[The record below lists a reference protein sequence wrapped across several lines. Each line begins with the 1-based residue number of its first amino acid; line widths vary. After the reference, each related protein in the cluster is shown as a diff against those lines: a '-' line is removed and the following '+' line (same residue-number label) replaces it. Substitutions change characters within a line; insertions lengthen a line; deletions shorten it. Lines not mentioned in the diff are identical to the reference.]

1 MLSSAVERGLID
13 GGGQAA
19 AGSVRG
25 LGVLVQR
32 VQSGNIRSYAGW
44 LTIGAAALLALA
56 YFGFHAIM
64 TLVLTIR
71 YDAYDLYPRRR
82 GCGRGAAP
90 PAGPRHPVVHARGHT
105 RRLRLSLHLPAH
117 YLYGRP
123 GFQYEVNR
131 PWISSLNIHYHVG
144 VDGIS
149 LWLVV
154 LSAFLA
160 VLGVL
165 ASWNAIAD
173 RTKEFYFFFLLQ
185 QTAMI
190 GVFVALDIFL
200 YYAFW
205 EFTLV
210 PMAILIA
217 MFGRDRGTQA
227 ALKFF
232 LYTFLPSAL
241 FLAAILWLYAKTGT
255 FDFVQLQTILA
266 HGNSPLLAPGAL
278 LDFTRL
284 SGCLRREGSCLSAAR
299 LAERHLQRSAHG
311 DGHGRR
317 RQARP
322 LLHPAFQ
329 SRPLSRAGA
338 AGCAVDDRS
347 GRRSASSM
355 ERCSRSSQK
364 DLKRLVAYGTLSSLS
379 FCILGIFSFSIASVD
394 GAVFQTINEGIIGGG
409 LLVLLGFLYERYG
422 TFEIDSLWRTCR
434 THAQPRHS
442 CSSSARSALI
452 GLPLLSGFVGEFLI
466 LSGSFSA
473 HAGWVAAATVGVIL
487 SAAYMLGAIQRIF
500 YGSKSTLVI
509 ERSAPRH
516 GLP

>member
-1 MLSSAVERGLID
+1 M
-13 GGGQAA
+13 
-19 AGSVRG
+19 
-25 LGVLVQR
+25 
-32 VQSGNIRSYAGW
+32 
-44 LTIGAAALLALA
+44 
-56 YFGFHAIM
+56 
-64 TLVLTIR
+64 
-71 YDAYDLYPRRR
+71 
-82 GCGRGAAP
+82 
-90 PAGPRHPVVHARGHT
+90 
-105 RRLRLSLHLPAH
+105 HLPAH

-255 FDFVQLQTILA
+255 FDFVQLQSILA
-266 HGNSPLLAPGAL
+266 HGNSPFSPQALLWISIAFLAAFAVKVPVFPLHGWLSDTFSEAPTAMAMVVAGKLGLYSILRFNLGLFPAQARRAAPFMIALAVAGVLYGAL
-278 LDFTRL
+278 LAL
-284 SGCLRREGSCLSAAR
+284 VE
-299 LAERHLQRSAHG
+299 
-311 DGHGRR
+311 
-317 RQARP
+317 
-322 LLHPAFQ
+322 
-329 SRPLSRAGA
+329 
-338 AGCAVDDRS
+338 
-347 GRRSASSM
+347 
-355 ERCSRSSQK
+355 K

-379 FCILGIFSFSIASVD
+379 FCILGIFSFSITSVD
-394 GAVFQTINEGIIGGG
+394 GAVFLTISEGIVGAG

-422 TFEIDSLWRTCR
+422 TFEIDRYGGLAARMPNLALLFVISSL
-434 THAQPRHS
+434 AV
-442 CSSSARSALI
+442 I

-473 HAGWVAAATVGVIL
+473 ACRLGFRRHGGCHPERGLHAWRHPARLLRQQIHPGDRA
-487 SAAYMLGAIQRIF
+487 
-500 YGSKSTLVI
+500 KH
-509 ERSAPRH
+509 PRH